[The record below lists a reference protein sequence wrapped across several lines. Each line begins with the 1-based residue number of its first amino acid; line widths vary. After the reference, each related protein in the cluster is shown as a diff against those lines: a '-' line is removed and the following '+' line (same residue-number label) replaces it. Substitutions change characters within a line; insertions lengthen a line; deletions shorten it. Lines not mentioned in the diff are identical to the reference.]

1 MRTPG
6 PILDAH
12 PPLLVSSVSLGFP
25 FIAITAFL
33 FCFHRPRADV
43 IAYHIATNRSWQG
56 ITLREAT
63 MKGSLIMHFKQL
75 EAFVNVIKFKSF
87 SKAAEEIYLSQPT
100 ISAHISALE
109 SEFGTKLIIRS
120 TKEVYPSKAGKIF
133 YEYASE
139 MLRMRDKA
147 ILSVKSCATDI
158 RGTLEIAASTVPSQ
172 YLLPEL
178 LPQMAKDY
186 PNLFFELKQYDSRE
200 VANHIINM
208 DAEIGIV
215 GTQLEKNKCV
225 FEPFASDQLVLITPN
240 LEKYRELK
248 GDFPLSMLIPF
259 RPVLQ
264 ARRLLPAQ
272 PLLPPY
278 IFINSR
284 GVPLSGTAC
293 FLPISCAGARHL
305 SRSTSSSISAKT
317 EATASSS
324 CSSSTVS

>member
-1 MRTPG
+1 M
-6 PILDAH
+6 DAH

-172 YLLPEL
+172 YLLLSFCPDGQGL
-178 LPQMAKDY
+178 SQSV
-186 PNLFFELKQYDSRE
+186 FELKQYDSRE

-248 GDFPLSMLIPF
+248 GDFPLSMLKKEPF
-259 RPVLQ
+259 ILRE
-264 ARRLLPAQ
+264 
-272 PLLPPY
+272 Y
-278 IFINSR
+278 
-284 GVPLSGTAC
+284 GSGTRKETEESLSNMGVDPKSLHLIAQMDSTESIKQAVSKGLGRLHH
-293 FLPISCAGARHL
+293 LPHRRRGLRPL
-305 SRSTSSSISAKT
+305 RP
-317 EATASSS
+317 ASDF
-324 CSSSTVS
+324 

>member
-1 MRTPG
+1 
-6 PILDAH
+6 
-12 PPLLVSSVSLGFP
+12 
-25 FIAITAFL
+25 
-33 FCFHRPRADV
+33 
-43 IAYHIATNRSWQG
+43 
-56 ITLREAT
+56 

-120 TKEVYPSKAGKIF
+120 TKEVYPSKAGQIF

-248 GDFPLSMLIPF
+248 GDFPLSMLKKEPF
-259 RPVLQ
+259 ILREYGSGTRKETEESLSNMGVDPKSLHLIAQMDSTESIKQ
-264 ARRLLPAQ
+264 AVSKGLGVSITSRIAAEDYARFGLL
-272 PLLPPY
+272 L
-278 IFINSR
+278 IFDLKSEFLKR
-284 GVPLSGTAC
+284 KFYFVYHKDRPLSPAAEA
-293 FLPISCAGARHL
+293 FMKFARDYFEQHPEK
-305 SRSTSSSISAKT
+305 A
-317 EATASSS
+317 
-324 CSSSTVS
+324 